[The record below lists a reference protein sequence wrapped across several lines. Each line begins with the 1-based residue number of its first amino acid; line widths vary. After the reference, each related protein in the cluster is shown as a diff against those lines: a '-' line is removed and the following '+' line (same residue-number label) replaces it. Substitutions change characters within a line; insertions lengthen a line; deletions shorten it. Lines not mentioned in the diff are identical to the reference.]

1 MSKHERLAEAL
12 NLWVSITGFDDKR
25 QSFNTGNWEIKQMSE
40 VIREALELDTTNIT
54 GFLMLGYFTD
64 QFMQNTSFTI
74 PELIHEAPR
83 VEDFLARSQRLLAI
97 LKDKEML
104 EELAHFQLV
113 TRQAV
118 RHYKADTEEV
128 MALIENS
135 YDMAFLRRD
144 ALKSMQNL
152 RVDHFLEGEVM
163 DESVQ
168 PAYHREVYQFWNINS
183 LLRAVCSSPSGV
195 SLNLVRTPDN
205 YQSYFVF
212 AIRNGGHVITL
223 SDVPKHA
230 HPLAQYFSRRPEK
243 DFSRRMNQNWFPY
256 HLMDI
261 KYDEDMTNLWFAQQ
275 ESNGLV
281 PLNQQA
287 FPLSAL
293 SELKG
298 PEVIWITLMFE
309 LIVERFWRQPVA
321 PKQLSYTGEMI
332 RVENALI
339 ETATAA
345 GLPVVQY
352 QGLSMKELTVDEVI
366 NVSEEHQAAL
376 GAKGGNHN
384 DWMVN
389 RYRHKVN
396 QETMN
401 LMATGAVTSFI
412 SSGNEDGPTSI
423 SHEDNRRHNQSIMD
437 RTQRYEIHHLDTAS
451 FGTQEQLVADRLFI
465 SRHNLAQEVERHAQ
479 NEFDA
484 TKDEIIAWYTS
495 RLEQNIE
502 RLYDL
507 ASQDR
512 AWRLFTGDRTNK
524 AFTSSTSRNDGPL
537 RYELARLFEHETIKR
552 QHLHFNADVRLSQ
565 GWNHTK
571 SKPYC
576 HMNGAT
582 SNYTLHINPQCKED
596 LAFLTNTPVDQL
608 PEVLQHWHVETR
620 SHGNHNLQRI
630 DPLSWALHNPWEKN
644 DMFSIVL
651 SLSTSAVNSIRKQR
665 QLPEGFFPDS
675 GYVSPR
681 FFPGLEL
688 DPQED

>member
-25 QSFNTGNWEIKQMSE
+25 QSFNSGNWEIKQMSE
-40 VIREALELDTTNIT
+40 VIREALELDDTNIT

-64 QFMQNTSFTI
+64 QFMKTTSFTI
-74 PELIHEAPR
+74 PELINEGPR
-83 VEDFLARSQRLLAI
+83 VEDFLARSQRLLTI

-118 RHYKADTEEV
+118 RHYKADTDDV
-128 MALIENS
+128 MALIDNH

-152 RVDHFLEGEVM
+152 RVDHFLEGEAM
-163 DESVQ
+163 DESVR
-168 PAYHREVYQFWNINS
+168 PAYHRDVYQFWNINS

-212 AIRNGGHVITL
+212 AIRNGGHVVTL

-230 HPLAQYFSRRPEK
+230 HPLAQYFSRRPER

-261 KYDEDMTNLWFAQQ
+261 KYDEEMTTLWFAQQ
-275 ESNGLV
+275 ETNGLV

-293 SELKG
+293 SELQA

-321 PKQLSYTGEMI
+321 PQQLSYTGDMI

-352 QGLSMKELTVDEVI
+352 EGLSVKELTVDEVI
-366 NVSEEHQAAL
+366 NISEEHMAAL
-376 GAKGGNHN
+376 GSKGGNHN
-384 DWMVN
+384 DWMVQ
-389 RYRHKVN
+389 RYQHKVN
-396 QETMN
+396 QETVN
-401 LMATGAVTSFI
+401 LMATGAVTAFI
-412 SSGNEDGPTSI
+412 TSGNEDAPQEMSR
-423 SHEDNRRHNQSIMD
+423 EDARRNSPSIMD
-437 RTQRYEIHHLDTAS
+437 KTQRYEIHHMDTAS
-451 FGTQEQLVADRLFI
+451 FGTKEQLVADRLFI
-465 SRHNLAQEVERHAQ
+465 ARHNMAQEIERHAQ

-484 TKDEIIAWYTS
+484 TKDQIIAWYKS
-495 RLEQNIE
+495 RLEENME

-512 AWRLFTGDRTNK
+512 AWRVFTGDCANK
-524 AFTSSTSRNDGPL
+524 DFTSSTAKNETAL
-537 RYELARLFEHETIKR
+537 RYELARLVDHETIKR
-552 QHLHFNADVRLSQ
+552 QHMQLYADIRLSQ
-565 GWNHTK
+565 GWNHAK

-576 HMNGAT
+576 HMNGAI
-582 SNYTLHINPQCKED
+582 SNYTLHINPQCRED

-630 DPLSWALHNPWEKN
+630 DPLSWALSNPWEKR
-644 DMFSIVL
+644 DMFSIVI

-665 QLPEGFFPDS
+665 SLPEGFFADS
-675 GYVSPR
+675 GYVRSLKV
-681 FFPGLEL
+681 PGI
-688 DPQED
+688 DA